1 MIDAKLLN
9 QKVESTEPA
18 PSIQSPGNPPQN
30 ADGKTQFNEIFDEK
44 IQELNNAK
52 SGIHLPV
59 NIDQQLLI
67 ESESDGAIDSESTEI
82 EKKEHTLGS
91 RSKLIVMGDEPSE
104 DSLIEFAKSQG
115 INIAFLERSAGD
127 EQTRVNFAKSQGI
140 NIAFLE
146 RPAGDEQTRV
156 NSELTKTINL
166 RDIPELKVKIE
177 SKKNSKASPLD
188 KLSFENKKLELKPID
203 LSITKT
209 ELFKMAKYIENAREN
224 TFLKTSNQ
232 INANDKFEINSQS
245 VNPNKGLKNN
255 SIFLSDPA
263 LAVSNKQESQAR
275 PSSLVSHSLHST
287 VGEAY
292 HERYHELSRRLA
304 QALGN
309 RLSTQIEKGAWRV
322 EMDLHPRSL
331 GRIEIQ
337 LEMRNG
343 ELEAYF
349 NSNQNLTRDLL
360 SESFSKLRDSLLQ
373 HGIDSAYI
381 GLGKENNRETD
392 ENLTETSSD
401 QTEKAKSQEDM
412 HDEVSV
418 DKVENDT
425 GRLDIK
431 V

>member
-1 MIDAKLLN
+1 M
-9 QKVESTEPA
+9 
-18 PSIQSPGNPPQN
+18 
-30 ADGKTQFNEIFDEK
+30 
-44 IQELNNAK
+44 
-52 SGIHLPV
+52 
-59 NIDQQLLI
+59 
-67 ESESDGAIDSESTEI
+67 
-82 EKKEHTLGS
+82 
-91 RSKLIVMGDEPSE
+91 
-104 DSLIEFAKSQG
+104 
-115 INIAFLERSAGD
+115 
-127 EQTRVNFAKSQGI
+127 
-140 NIAFLE
+140 
-146 RPAGDEQTRV
+146 
-156 NSELTKTINL
+156 
-166 RDIPELKVKIE
+166 
-177 SKKNSKASPLD
+177 
-188 KLSFENKKLELKPID
+188 
-203 LSITKT
+203 SITKS
-209 ELFKMAKYIENAREN
+209 ELFKMAKYVENAREN

-232 INANDKFEINSQS
+232 INTNDKFEINSQN

-255 SIFLSDPA
+255 SIFLSDPT

-275 PSSLVSHSLHST
+275 PSSLASHSLHST
-287 VGEAY
+287 GGEAN
-292 HERYHELSRRLA
+292 HERYLELSRRLA

-337 LEMRNG
+337 LEMRYG

-381 GLGKENNRETD
+381 GLGKENNHETD

-401 QTEKAKSQEDM
+401 QSEKAKSQGDM
-412 HDEVSV
+412 QDEVSIH
-418 DKVENDT
+418 KVENDT

>member
-9 QKVESTEPA
+9 QKVESTESA
-18 PSIQSPGNPPQN
+18 LSMQSPGNSPQN
-30 ADGKTQFNEIFDEK
+30 TEGKTQFNEIFDEK

-52 SGIHLPV
+52 SGIQMPV

-67 ESESDGAIDSESTEI
+67 KSESDGAVDSESTKI

-91 RSKLIVMGDEPSE
+91 RSKLIVLGDEPSE

-115 INIAFLERSAGD
+115 INVAFLERSVSD
-127 EQTRVNFAKSQGI
+127 ERTNF
-140 NIAFLE
+140 
-146 RPAGDEQTRV
+146 

-177 SKKNSKASPLD
+177 AKKNSKASPLD

-209 ELFKMAKYIENAREN
+209 ELFKMAKYMENVREN
-224 TFLKTSNQ
+224 NFFKTSNQ
-232 INANDKFEINSQS
+232 INTNDKFEINSQS

-275 PSSLVSHSLHST
+275 PSSLVSHSLSST
-287 VGEAY
+287 GVEAY
-292 HERYHELSRRLA
+292 HERYLELSRRLA

-309 RLSTQIEKGAWRV
+309 RLSAQIEKGAWRV

-381 GLGKENNRETD
+381 GLGKENNREND

-412 HDEVSV
+412 QDEVSV
-418 DKVENDT
+418 HKVENDT

>member
-9 QKVESTEPA
+9 PKVESTE
-18 PSIQSPGNPPQN
+18 STLSMQSPDKSPQN
-30 ADGKTQFNEIFDEK
+30 SEGKTQFNEIFDEK
-44 IQELNNAK
+44 IQELNDAK
-52 SGIHLPV
+52 SGIQLPV
-59 NIDQQLLI
+59 NIDQQLLVK
-67 ESESDGAIDSESTEI
+67 SESDGGIDFESTEM

-91 RSKLIVMGDEPSE
+91 RSKLIVLGDEPSE

-115 INIAFLERSAGD
+115 INVAFLERSVSD
-127 EQTRVNFAKSQGI
+127 ERTQF
-140 NIAFLE
+140 
-146 RPAGDEQTRV
+146 
-156 NSELTKTINL
+156 NSELTKTTNL
-166 RDIPELKVKIE
+166 REIPELKVKIE
-177 SKKNSKASPLD
+177 AKKNSKASPLD

-209 ELFKMAKYIENAREN
+209 ELFKMAKYMENVREN
-224 TFLKTSNQ
+224 NFFKTSNQ
-232 INANDKFEINSQS
+232 INTNDKFEINSQS
-245 VNPNKGLKNN
+245 VNLNKGFKNN

-275 PSSLVSHSLHST
+275 PSSLVSHSPHST
-287 VGEAY
+287 GGEAY
-292 HERYHELSRRLA
+292 HERYLELSRRLA

-360 SESFSKLRDSLLQ
+360 SESFSKLKDSLLQ

-381 GLGKENNRETD
+381 GLGKENNREND
-392 ENLTETSSD
+392 ENLTETTSD

-412 HDEVSV
+412 QNEVSV
-418 DKVENDT
+418 HKVENDT

>member
-9 QKVESTEPA
+9 QKVESAESA
-18 PSIQSPGNPPQN
+18 LSMQSPGNSPQN
-30 ADGKTQFNEIFDEK
+30 TEGKTQFNEIFDEK

-52 SGIHLPV
+52 SGIQMPV

-67 ESESDGAIDSESTEI
+67 KSESDGAVDSESTKI

-91 RSKLIVMGDEPSE
+91 RSKLIVLGDEPSE

-115 INIAFLERSAGD
+115 INVAFLERSVSD
-127 EQTRVNFAKSQGI
+127 ERTKF
-140 NIAFLE
+140 
-146 RPAGDEQTRV
+146 

-177 SKKNSKASPLD
+177 AKKNSKASPLD

-203 LSITKT
+203 LSITKS

-232 INANDKFEINSQS
+232 INTNDKFEINSQS

-255 SIFLSDPA
+255 SIFLSDPT

-287 VGEAY
+287 GGEAY
-292 HERYHELSRRLA
+292 HERYLELSRRLA

-309 RLSTQIEKGAWRV
+309 RLSAQIEKGAWRV

-392 ENLTETSSD
+392 ENLTETNSD
-401 QTEKAKSQEDM
+401 QAEKAKLQEDM
-412 HDEVSV
+412 QNEVS
-418 DKVENDT
+418 DHKVENDT

>member
-9 QKVESTEPA
+9 QKVESAESA
-18 PSIQSPGNPPQN
+18 LSMQSPGNSPQN
-30 ADGKTQFNEIFDEK
+30 TEGKTQFNEIFDEK

-52 SGIHLPV
+52 SGIQMPV

-67 ESESDGAIDSESTEI
+67 KSESDGAVDCESTKI

-91 RSKLIVMGDEPSE
+91 RSKLIVLGDEPSE

-115 INIAFLERSAGD
+115 INVAFLERSVSD
-127 EQTRVNFAKSQGI
+127 ERTKF
-140 NIAFLE
+140 
-146 RPAGDEQTRV
+146 

-177 SKKNSKASPLD
+177 AKKNSKASPLD

-203 LSITKT
+203 LSITKS
-209 ELFKMAKYIENAREN
+209 ELFKMAKYIDNVREN
-224 TFLKTSNQ
+224 NFFKTSSQ
-232 INANDKFEINSQS
+232 MNANDKFEINSQI

-255 SIFLSDPA
+255 SIFLGDPA
-263 LAVSNKQESQAR
+263 LAVSNKQESHAR
-275 PSSLVSHSLHST
+275 PSSLVSHSLSST
-287 VGEAY
+287 GVEAY
-292 HERYHELSRRLA
+292 HERYLELSRRLA

-309 RLSTQIEKGAWRV
+309 RLSAQIEKGAWRV

-412 HDEVSV
+412 QNEVSV
-418 DKVENDT
+418 HKVENDT

>member
-9 QKVESTEPA
+9 QKVESTESA
-18 PSIQSPGNPPQN
+18 LSMQSPGNSPQN
-30 ADGKTQFNEIFDEK
+30 TEGKTQFNEIFDEK

-52 SGIHLPV
+52 SGIQMPV

-67 ESESDGAIDSESTEI
+67 KSESDEAVDSESTKI

-91 RSKLIVMGDEPSE
+91 RSKLIVLGDEPSE

-115 INIAFLERSAGD
+115 INVAFLERSVSD
-127 EQTRVNFAKSQGI
+127 ERTKF
-140 NIAFLE
+140 
-146 RPAGDEQTRV
+146 

-177 SKKNSKASPLD
+177 AKKNSKASPLD

-203 LSITKT
+203 LSITKS
-209 ELFKMAKYIENAREN
+209 ELFKMAKYVENAREI

-232 INANDKFEINSQS
+232 INTNDKFEINSQN

-255 SIFLSDPA
+255 SIFLSDPT

-287 VGEAY
+287 GGEAY
-292 HERYHELSRRLA
+292 HERYLELSRRLA

-381 GLGKENNRETD
+381 GLGKENNREND

-412 HDEVSV
+412 QNEVSV
-418 DKVENDT
+418 HKVENDT

>member
-9 QKVESTEPA
+9 PKVESTESAISTQP
-18 PSIQSPGNPPQN
+18 PGNSPQ
-30 ADGKTQFNEIFDEK
+30 DSEGKTQFNEIFDEK

-52 SGIHLPV
+52 SGIQLPV
-59 NIDQQLLI
+59 NIDHQLLI
-67 ESESDGAIDSESTEI
+67 KSESDGAIDFESTEMV
-82 EKKEHTLGS
+82 EKEHTLGS
-91 RSKLIVMGDEPSE
+91 RSKLIVLGDEPSE

-115 INIAFLERSAGD
+115 INVAFLERSVSD
-127 EQTRVNFAKSQGI
+127 EQTKF
-140 NIAFLE
+140 
-146 RPAGDEQTRV
+146 
-156 NSELTKTINL
+156 NSELTKKINL

-177 SKKNSKASPLD
+177 AKKNSKASPLD
-188 KLSFENKKLELKPID
+188 KLSFENKKLELKPIE
-203 LSITKT
+203 LSITKS
-209 ELFKMAKYIENAREN
+209 ELFKMAKYIENVKEN
-224 TFLKTSNQ
+224 NFFKTSNQ
-232 INANDKFEINSQS
+232 INTNDKFEINSQS

-255 SIFLSDPA
+255 SIFLSDPT

-275 PSSLVSHSLHST
+275 PSSVVTHSLHST
-287 VGEAY
+287 GGEAY
-292 HERYHELSRRLA
+292 HERYLELSRRLA

-392 ENLTETSSD
+392 ENLTETSPD
-401 QTEKAKSQEDM
+401 QTEKAKSQEDT

>member
-9 QKVESTEPA
+9 QKVESTESA
-18 PSIQSPGNPPQN
+18 LSMQSPGNSPQN

-52 SGIHLPV
+52 SGIQLPV
-59 NIDQQLLI
+59 NIDQQLLVK
-67 ESESDGAIDSESTEI
+67 SDSDGAIDSESTEI

-91 RSKLIVMGDEPSE
+91 RSKLIVLGDEPSE

-115 INIAFLERSAGD
+115 INVAFLERSVSD
-127 EQTRVNFAKSQGI
+127 ERTKF
-140 NIAFLE
+140 
-146 RPAGDEQTRV
+146 
-156 NSELTKTINL
+156 NSELTKTINF

-177 SKKNSKASPLD
+177 AKKNSKAPLLD

-203 LSITKT
+203 LSITKS

-224 TFLKTSNQ
+224 TLLKTSNQ
-232 INANDKFEINSQS
+232 ININDKFEINSQS

-255 SIFLSDPA
+255 SIFLSDPT

-275 PSSLVSHSLHST
+275 PSSLVSQSLHST
-287 VGEAY
+287 GGEAY
-292 HERYHELSRRLA
+292 HERYLELSRRLA

-392 ENLTETSSD
+392 ENLTETKSD
-401 QTEKAKSQEDM
+401 QAEKAKLQEDM
-412 HDEVSV
+412 QNEVS
-418 DKVENDT
+418 DHKVENDT

>member
-9 QKVESTEPA
+9 PKVESTESAISTLP
-18 PSIQSPGNPPQN
+18 PGSSPQ
-30 ADGKTQFNEIFDEK
+30 DSEGKTQFNDIFDEK

-52 SGIHLPV
+52 SGIQLPV
-59 NIDQQLLI
+59 NIDHQLLI
-67 ESESDGAIDSESTEI
+67 KPESDGAIDFESTEMG
-82 EKKEHTLGS
+82 KKAHTLGS
-91 RSKLIVMGDEPSE
+91 RSKLIVLGDEPSE

-115 INIAFLERSAGD
+115 INVAFLERSASD
-127 EQTRVNFAKSQGI
+127 KRTKFH
-140 NIAFLE
+140 
-146 RPAGDEQTRV
+146 
-156 NSELTKTINL
+156 SELTKTINL

-177 SKKNSKASPLD
+177 AKKNIKSLTVD

-203 LSITKT
+203 LSITKS
-209 ELFKMAKYIENAREN
+209 ELFRMAKYMENVREN
-224 TFLKTSNQ
+224 NFFKTSNQ
-232 INANDKFEINSQS
+232 INTNDKFEINSQS
-245 VNPNKGLKNN
+245 VNPNKGPKNN
-255 SIFLSDPA
+255 SIFLGDPA
-263 LAVSNKQESQAR
+263 LGVSNKQESQAR
-275 PSSLVSHSLHST
+275 PSSLVSHSMPST
-287 VGEAY
+287 GVEAY
-292 HERYHELSRRLA
+292 HERYLELSRRLA

-360 SESFSKLRDSLLQ
+360 SESFSKLRDTLLQ

-381 GLGKENNRETD
+381 GLGKENNHETD

-401 QTEKAKSQEDM
+401 QSEKAKSQEDM
-412 HDEVSV
+412 QDEVPV